1 MGGDILTAHAAVMHT
16 ALSVQYPLFG
26 QSDDGSSGTFELIS
40 ANGMGTSSSRR
51 RKALEATALSPSNA
65 TDTHKA
71 ACGRRQQSSSS
82 HNENIRCLNTLSHF
96 GFECLPTQLVNK
108 SIQKGF
114 SFNILCVGETGIGKS
129 TLINTLFNINLKE
142 NKTSHFYS
150 KVGLK
155 VKTYELQE
163 RNIPLKLTVV
173 KTVGYG
179 DQINKEASYQP
190 VIDYLDAQFEAY
202 LQEELKIKRSLV
214 DYNDS
219 RIHVCLYFIAPT
231 GHSLK
236 SLDLVTMKNI
246 DRRVNIIP
254 LIAKADALSKSDL
267 QRFKSNI
274 MSELDSNG
282 IQIYQFHEDDE
293 DAAQANPS
301 GNGLLPFAVV
311 GSMEE
316 VKVGKRMV
324 RGRHYPWG
332 VLQVENENHCDFVK
346 LRDLLLCTHMEDLK
360 DQTHSHHYEC
370 YRISRLQQLGFND
383 TGPDSQP
390 VSFQE
395 MYEAK
400 RQEFHNQ
407 CQREEEELKQTFM
420 QRVKEKELTFKDAE
434 KEARITH
441 LTSLQDK
448 FEHLKRIQQ
457 EETLKLEEERRKLEE
472 QIIDF
477 YKMKAASETSQ
488 AQVYTNVKKD
498 KDRKK

>member
-1 MGGDILTAHAAVMHT
+1 MRTFFV
-16 ALSVQYPLFG
+16 
-26 QSDDGSSGTFELIS
+26 SDLMQKEG
-40 ANGMGTSSSRR
+40 
-51 RKALEATALSPSNA
+51 
-65 TDTHKA
+65 
-71 ACGRRQQSSSS
+71 
-82 HNENIRCLNTLSHF
+82 IRCLTTLGHF

-129 TLINTLFNINLKE
+129 TLINTLFNTNLKE
-142 NKTSHFYS
+142 NKSSHFYS

-155 VKTYELQE
+155 VKTYELLE

-190 VIDYLDAQFEAY
+190 VVDYLDAQFEAY
-202 LQEELKIKRSLV
+202 LQEELKIKRSLA
-214 DYNDS
+214 DYHDS

-236 SLDLVTMKNI
+236 SLDLLTMKNI

-254 LIAKADALSKSDL
+254 LIAKADSLSKNDL
-267 QRFKSNI
+267 QRFKNNI
-274 MSELDSNG
+274 MSELNSNG
-282 IQIYQFHEDDE
+282 VQIYQFTADDE
-293 DAAQANPS
+293 ATAQANNS
-301 GNGLLPFAVV
+301 VNGLLPFAVV

-346 LRDLLLCTHMEDLK
+346 LRDLLLCTNMEDLK
-360 DQTHSHHYEC
+360 DQTHFQHYEC
-370 YRISRLQQLGFND
+370 YRSSRLQKLGFSD
-383 TGPDSQP
+383 LGPDNQP

-434 KEARITH
+434 KE
-441 LTSLQDK
+441 LQDK

-457 EETLKLEEERRKLEE
+457 EEILKLEEERRKLEE

-477 YKMKAASETSQ
+477 YKMKAASESAQ
-488 AQVYTNVKKD
+488 AQVCTNLKKD

>member
-1 MGGDILTAHAAVMHT
+1 MAEKPTT
-16 ALSVQYPLFG
+16 NTSVQTP
-26 QSDDGSSGTFELIS
+26 GTEDPQ
-40 ANGMGTSSSRR
+40 
-51 RKALEATALSPSNA
+51 K
-65 TDTHKA
+65 
-71 ACGRRQQSSSS
+71 
-82 HNENIRCLNTLSHF
+82 ENIRCLTTLGHF

-129 TLINTLFNINLKE
+129 TLINTLFNTNLKE
-142 NKTSHFYS
+142 TKSSHFYS

-155 VKTYELQE
+155 VKTYELLE

-190 VIDYLDAQFEAY
+190 VVDYLDAQFEAY
-202 LQEELKIKRSLV
+202 LQEELKIKRSLA
-214 DYNDS
+214 DYHDS

-236 SLDLVTMKNI
+236 SLDLLTMKNI

-254 LIAKADALSKSDL
+254 LIAKADSISKNDL
-267 QRFKSNI
+267 QRFKNNI
-274 MSELDSNG
+274 MSELNSNG
-282 IQIYQFHEDDE
+282 IQIYQFPADDE
-293 DAAQANPS
+293 ATAEVNTS
-301 GNGLLPFAVV
+301 GLLPFAVV

-346 LRDLLLCTHMEDLK
+346 LRDLLLCTNMEDLK
-360 DQTHSHHYEC
+360 DQTHSQHYEC
-370 YRISRLQQLGFND
+370 YRSSRLQKLGFSD
-383 TGPDSQP
+383 TGPDNQP

-400 RQEFHNQ
+400 RQELNDQ

-434 KEARITH
+434 KE
-441 LTSLQDK
+441 LQDK

-457 EETLKLEEERRKLEE
+457 EEILKLEEERRKLEE

-477 YKMKAASETSQ
+477 YKMKAASESAQ
-488 AQVYTNVKKD
+488 AQVCTNLKKD

>member
-1 MGGDILTAHAAVMHT
+1 MARKPTNT
-16 ALSVQYPLFG
+16 SVQTPG
-26 QSDDGSSGTFELIS
+26 
-40 ANGMGTSSSRR
+40 
-51 RKALEATALSPSNA
+51 
-65 TDTHKA
+65 
-71 ACGRRQQSSSS
+71 
-82 HNENIRCLNTLSHF
+82 NEDPETIRCLTTLGHF
-96 GFECLPTQLVNK
+96 GFECLPTQMVNK

-129 TLINTLFNINLKE
+129 TLINTLFNTNLKE
-142 NKTSHFYS
+142 NKSSHFYS

-155 VKTYELQE
+155 VKTYELLE

-190 VIDYLDAQFEAY
+190 VVDYLDAQFEAY
-202 LQEELKIKRSLV
+202 LQEELKIKRSLA
-214 DYNDS
+214 DYHDS
-219 RIHVCLYFIAPT
+219 RIHVCLYFITPT

-236 SLDLVTMKNI
+236 SLDVLTMKNI
-246 DRRVNIIP
+246 DRRVNIVP
-254 LIAKADALSKSDL
+254 LIAKADSLSKSDL

-274 MSELDSNG
+274 MSELRSNG
-282 IQIYQFHEDDE
+282 IHIYQFQVDDE
-293 DAAQANPS
+293 ATAQGDS
-301 GNGLLPFAVV
+301 SDLPFAVV

-346 LRDLLLCTHMEDLK
+346 LRDLLLSTNMEDLK
-360 DQTHSHHYEC
+360 DQTHTQHYEC
-370 YRISRLQQLGFND
+370 YRSNRLQKLGFSD
-383 TGPDSQP
+383 MGPDNRP

-400 RQEFHNQ
+400 RQEFHGQ
-407 CQREEEELKQTFM
+407 CQREEEELKHSFM
-420 QRVKEKELTFKDAE
+420 QRVKEKELTFKDTE
-434 KEARITH
+434 KE
-441 LTSLQDK
+441 LQDK

-457 EETLKLEEERRKLEE
+457 EEILRLEEERRKLEE

-477 YKMKAASETSQ
+477 YKMKAASESAQ
-488 AQVYTNVKKD
+488 AQVCINLKKD

>member
-1 MGGDILTAHAAVMHT
+1 MV
-16 ALSVQYPLFG
+16 AL
-26 QSDDGSSGTFELIS
+26 
-40 ANGMGTSSSRR
+40 
-51 RKALEATALSPSNA
+51 PSNPA
-65 TDTHKA
+65 LDVTEA
-71 ACGRRQQSSSS
+71 GCSLG
-82 HNENIRCLNTLSHF
+82 HNENIRCLTTLGHF
-96 GFECLPTQLVNK
+96 GFDCLPTQLVNK

-129 TLINTLFNINLKE
+129 TLINTLFNTNLKE
-142 NKTSHFYS
+142 SKSSHFYS

-190 VIDYLDAQFEAY
+190 VVDYLDAQFEAY

-214 DYNDS
+214 DYHDS

-236 SLDLVTMKNI
+236 SLDLLTMKNI

-254 LIAKADALSKSDL
+254 LIAKADSLSKSDL

-274 MSELDSNG
+274 MGELVSNG
-282 IQIYQFHEDDE
+282 IQIYQFPMDDE
-293 DAAQANPS
+293 DTAQVNAS
-301 GNGLLPFAVV
+301 INGMLPFAVV

-332 VLQVENENHCDFVK
+332 VLQVENESHCDFVK
-346 LRDLLLCTHMEDLK
+346 LRDLLLCTNMEDLK
-360 DQTHSHHYEC
+360 DQTHTQHYEC
-370 YRISRLQQLGFND
+370 YRSNRLQKLGFND
-383 TGPDSQP
+383 TGPDNQP

-395 MYEAK
+395 MYETK
-400 RQEFHNQ
+400 RQEFLGQ

-434 KEARITH
+434 KE
-441 LTSLQDK
+441 LQDK

-457 EETLKLEEERRKLEE
+457 EEILKLEEERRKLEE

-477 YKMKAASETSQ
+477 YKTKAASETSQ
-488 AQVYTNVKKD
+488 VQVCTNVKKD

>member
-1 MGGDILTAHAAVMHT
+1 MAEKPINTL
-16 ALSVQYPLFG
+16 VQTP
-26 QSDDGSSGTFELIS
+26 GSEDP
-40 ANGMGTSSSRR
+40 
-51 RKALEATALSPSNA
+51 E
-65 TDTHKA
+65 
-71 ACGRRQQSSSS
+71 
-82 HNENIRCLNTLSHF
+82 NENIRCLTTLGHF

-129 TLINTLFNINLKE
+129 TLINTLFNTNLKE
-142 NKTSHFYS
+142 AKSSHFYS

-155 VKTYELQE
+155 VKTYELLE

-190 VIDYLDAQFEAY
+190 VVDYLDAQFEAY
-202 LQEELKIKRSLV
+202 LQEELKIKRSMP
-214 DYNDS
+214 DYHDS
-219 RIHVCLYFIAPT
+219 RIHVCLYFITPT

-236 SLDLVTMKNI
+236 SLDLITMKSI

-254 LIAKADALSKSDL
+254 LIAKADSLSKNDL
-267 QRFKSNI
+267 QRFKNNI
-274 MSELDSNG
+274 MSELSSNG
-282 IQIYQFHEDDE
+282 VHIYQFLADDE
-293 DAAQANPS
+293 ATAQVNS
-301 GNGLLPFAVV
+301 SGLLPFAVV

-324 RGRHYPWG
+324 KGRHYPWG

-360 DQTHSHHYEC
+360 DQTHTQHYEC
-370 YRISRLQQLGFND
+370 YRSSRLQKLGFSD
-383 TGPDSQP
+383 KGPNNKP

-400 RQEFHNQ
+400 RQEFHDQ

-434 KEARITH
+434 KE
-441 LTSLQDK
+441 LQDK

-457 EETLKLEEERRKLEE
+457 EEILKLEEERRKLEE

-477 YKMKAASETSQ
+477 YKMKAASESAQ
-488 AQVYTNVKKD
+488 AQVCMNVKKD

>member
-1 MGGDILTAHAAVMHT
+1 M
-16 ALSVQYPLFG
+16 
-26 QSDDGSSGTFELIS
+26 LI
-40 ANGMGTSSSRR
+40 
-51 RKALEATALSPSNA
+51 K
-65 TDTHKA
+65 
-71 ACGRRQQSSSS
+71 
-82 HNENIRCLNTLSHF
+82 
-96 GFECLPTQLVNK
+96 
-108 SIQKGF
+108 
-114 SFNILCVGETGIGKS
+114 
-129 TLINTLFNINLKE
+129 
-142 NKTSHFYS
+142 Y
-150 KVGLK
+150 
-155 VKTYELQE
+155 
-163 RNIPLKLTVV
+163 
-173 KTVGYG
+173 
-179 DQINKEASYQP
+179 YQP

-282 IQIYQFHEDDE
+282 IQIYQFPEDDE
-293 DAAQANPS
+293 DAAQANTS
-301 GNGLLPFAVV
+301 VNGLLPFAVV

-370 YRISRLQQLGFND
+370 YRSSRLQQLGFND
-383 TGPDSQP
+383 TGPDSKP

-434 KEARITH
+434 KE
-441 LTSLQDK
+441 LQDK
-448 FEHLKRIQQ
+448 FEHLRRIQQ

-488 AQVYTNVKKD
+488 AQVNTNVKKD

>member
-1 MGGDILTAHAAVMHT
+1 MAETPMNVSTPTPDN
-16 ALSVQYPLFG
+16 
-26 QSDDGSSGTFELIS
+26 E
-40 ANGMGTSSSRR
+40 
-51 RKALEATALSPSNA
+51 
-65 TDTHKA
+65 DTN
-71 ACGRRQQSSSS
+71 
-82 HNENIRCLNTLSHF
+82 NENIRCLTTLGHF

-129 TLINTLFNINLKE
+129 TLINTLFNTNLKE
-142 NKTSHFYS
+142 SKSSHFYS

-179 DQINKEASYQP
+179 DQISKEASYQP
-190 VIDYLDAQFEAY
+190 VVDYLDAQFEAY

-214 DYNDS
+214 DYHDS
-219 RIHVCLYFIAPT
+219 RIHVCLYFISPT

-236 SLDLVTMKNI
+236 SLDLMTMKNI

-254 LIAKADALSKSDL
+254 LIAKADSLSKSDL
-267 QRFKSNI
+267 QRFKSSI
-274 MSELDSNG
+274 MSELVSHG
-282 IQIYQFHEDDE
+282 IQIYQFPMEEDE
-293 DAAQANPS
+293 DAAQVNPS
-301 GNGLLPFAVV
+301 INGLLPFAVV

-346 LRDLLLCTHMEDLK
+346 LRDLLLCTSMEDLK
-360 DQTHSHHYEC
+360 DQTHTQHYEC
-370 YRISRLQQLGFND
+370 YRSSRLQNLGFND
-383 TGPDSQP
+383 MGPNNQL

-400 RQEFHNQ
+400 RQEFQGQ
-407 CQREEEELKQTFM
+407 CQREEEGLKQTFM

-434 KEARITH
+434 KE
-441 LTSLQDK
+441 LQDK

-457 EETLKLEEERRKLEE
+457 EETLRLEDERRKLEE

-477 YKMKAASETSQ
+477 YKMKTASETSQ
-488 AQVYTNVKKD
+488 AQVCASVKKD
-498 KDRKK
+498 KERKK

>member
-1 MGGDILTAHAAVMHT
+1 PHGGYTPSLTPD
-16 ALSVQYPLFG
+16 PLK
-26 QSDDGSSGTFELIS
+26 Q
-40 ANGMGTSSSRR
+40 
-51 RKALEATALSPSNA
+51 
-65 TDTHKA
+65 
-71 ACGRRQQSSSS
+71 
-82 HNENIRCLNTLSHF
+82 NENIRCLTTLSHF
-96 GFECLPTQLVNK
+96 GFECLPTQLVNR
-108 SIQKGF
+108 SIHKGF
-114 SFNILCVGETGIGKS
+114 SFNILCVGETGLGKT
-129 TLINTLFNINLKE
+129 TLINTLFNTNLKE
-142 NKTSHFYS
+142 NKSSHFYS

-202 LQEELKIKRSLV
+202 LQEELKIKRSLI
-214 DYNDS
+214 DYHDS

-236 SLDLVTMKNI
+236 SLDLLTMKSI
-246 DRRVNIIP
+246 DRKVNIIP

-267 QRFKSNI
+267 QTFKSNI
-274 MSELDSNG
+274 MSELITNG
-282 IQIYQFHEDDE
+282 IQLYQFSTDDDE
-293 DAAQANPS
+293 ATAQVNT
-301 GNGLLPFAVV
+301 GLLPFAVV

-346 LRDLLLCTHMEDLK
+346 LRDLLLCTNMEDLK
-360 DQTHSHHYEC
+360 EQTHNQHYEC
-370 YRISRLQQLGFND
+370 YRSNRLQKLGFTD
-383 TGPDSQP
+383 VGPDNQP

-400 RQEFHNQ
+400 RKEFHDQ

-420 QRVKEKELTFKDAE
+420 QRVKEKEATFKDAE
-434 KEARITH
+434 KE
-441 LTSLQDK
+441 LQDK

-457 EETLKLEEERRKLEE
+457 EEILKLEEERRKLEE
-472 QIIDF
+472 EIIDF
-477 YKMKAASETSQ
+477 YKTKAASETSQ
-488 AQVYTNVKKD
+488 TQACTNVKKE
-498 KDRKK
+498 KERKK